1 MAGIVNDAD
10 VGAHPSGREF
20 NVLQIERPLLGAG
33 RRRGRF
39 GSIEH
44 REVALQAQPVVPGP
58 LLAPAD
64 QVGGAVEAVTHESDP
79 RAATGP
85 PPPGAPSGFR
95 SHGPLRRLNP
105 PRQRHRSLAKA
116 QRQHQ
121 NLVAVGELGQDQNH
135 GIAQRRRLFQ
145 NLARERLHD
154 LVADDQGIA
163 EKPRDPLVAH
173 VRPVGARGNPAAKS
187 IRFALRTSSIVAT
200 SSANF
205 SRCVLRWLGSRRL
218 RSALTLSAIR
228 VMPST
233 THVLGPLKAK
243 SFNHTPTSAV
253 NPRPVRN

>member
-1 MAGIVNDAD
+1 MMPMW
-10 VGAHPSGREF
+10 PSGREF
-20 NVLQIERPLLGAG
+20 NVFQIERPLLGAG

-44 REVALQAQPVVPGP
+44 RQVALQAQPVVPGP

-64 QVGGAVEAVTHESDP
+64 QVGGAVEAIAHEPDP

-95 SHGPLRRLNP
+95 SPLRRLNP

-121 NLVAVGELGQDQNH
+121 NLVAVGELGLVQDQNH

-154 LVADDQGIA
+154 RVADDQGIA
-163 EKPRDPLVAH
+163 EKPRDPLVTH
-173 VRPVGARGNPAAKS
+173 VRPVGGARQPSPSAAHVQH
-187 IRFALRTSSIVAT
+187 RRHQQRQLLPLR
-200 SSANF
+200 
-205 SRCVLRWLGSRRL
+205 
-218 RSALTLSAIR
+218 LTLAGEPSLEVRADAVCYPGEAVHNTGPGSAEGEILESHADSSR
-228 VMPST
+228 Q
-233 THVLGPLKAK
+233 
-243 SFNHTPTSAV
+243 
-253 NPRPVRN
+253 PRPVRN